1 LHRYIPES
9 PFELF
14 QLYQVSSLHLQIHCH
29 INRQQCT
36 YYSEQNRTAGYSLK
50 GLNTH
55 IFHDQSK
62 RYLIQLRVYINN
74 IKDIDTCI
82 LNICIYAYM
91 HIYIYGYEQILEGSE
106 YSPPS
111 ATRVN
116 DIRTT
121 YVWEKKD
128 MIWL

>member
-1 LHRYIPES
+1 
-9 PFELF
+9 
-14 QLYQVSSLHLQIHCH
+14 
-29 INRQQCT
+29 
-36 YYSEQNRTAGYSLK
+36 
-50 GLNTH
+50 
-55 IFHDQSK
+55 
-62 RYLIQLRVYINN
+62 
-74 IKDIDTCI
+74 
-82 LNICIYAYM
+82 M

-128 MIWL
+128 MILAMILGNIEAGIMNKGYGVMTIT